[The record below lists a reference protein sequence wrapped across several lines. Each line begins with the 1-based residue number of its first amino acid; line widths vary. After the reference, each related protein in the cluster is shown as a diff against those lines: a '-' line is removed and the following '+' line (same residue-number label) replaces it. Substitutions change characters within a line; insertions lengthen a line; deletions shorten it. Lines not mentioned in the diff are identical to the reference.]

1 MPDAAP
7 RRFVRQAPGK
17 FDKTQYVD
25 IRITD
30 MIARDAAWWD
40 ARLGPKHAGIAT
52 RADRYWAWS
61 VLLPMCHLVQLANRR
76 SCRPLVVWART
87 DTGGFLRVGMSILIE
102 SYPYLDAT
110 RAVDSTFVWFVS
122 AADPHVLQS
131 DFGMSSPPALGRVHL
146 DNAIVVSQNAG
157 WAGRIGL
164 HATAA
169 GGEALLNVYAGCGLT
184 QLPASAPLP
193 PA

>member
-87 DTGGFLRVGMSILIE
+87 DTGGFLRVGMSIRKNDGRFFFANE
-102 SYPYLDAT
+102 GRAEHVAEMLDF
-110 RAVDSTFVWFVS
+110 R
-122 AADPHVLQS
+122 
-131 DFGMSSPPALGRVHL
+131 R
-146 DNAIVVSQNAG
+146 
-157 WAGRIGL
+157 
-164 HATAA
+164 
-169 GGEALLNVYAGCGLT
+169 
-184 QLPASAPLP
+184 
-193 PA
+193 